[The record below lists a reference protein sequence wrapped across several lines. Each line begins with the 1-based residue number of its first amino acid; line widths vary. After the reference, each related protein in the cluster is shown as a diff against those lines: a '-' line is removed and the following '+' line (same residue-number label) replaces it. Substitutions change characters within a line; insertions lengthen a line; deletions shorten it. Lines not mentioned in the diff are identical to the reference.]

1 MSQASSS
8 RHGVRS
14 RSPAREPDAAREPAG
29 TRIRNSDAMLA
40 AILQLQEEMAEGAE
54 EDAEEGEEEGEES
67 EEEQT
72 SPATARFSPHPP
84 GYAPRIV
91 EVNNV
96 TMTCLHLIAECDASI
111 ESMRLELLNNMS
123 ASNNELATTMSKKL
137 NTMSDAL
144 FVLRRKLRLFGAMAA

>member
-29 TRIRNSDAMLA
+29 TRIRNSDSMLA

-54 EDAEEGEEEGEES
+54 EDAEEGEES

-123 ASNNELATTMSKKL
+123 AANNELATTMSKKL